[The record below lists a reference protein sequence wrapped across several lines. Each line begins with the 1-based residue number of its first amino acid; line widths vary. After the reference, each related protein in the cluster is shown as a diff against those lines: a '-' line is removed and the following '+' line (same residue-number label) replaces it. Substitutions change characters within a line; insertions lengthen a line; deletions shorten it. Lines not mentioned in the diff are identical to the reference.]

1 MNDETKRRRAAS
13 SKAWYKRN
21 KERLRN
27 KRNAKEAAW
36 RLANLE
42 IARERGRRN
51 NATYRARHPGIKA
64 ETNAAWRTNNPE
76 SFALSVSRQTAKRI
90 AKQEKL
96 AGRKKPKRCDVCK
109 KSTVGRSLHFDHCH
123 INGHFRGWLCYKC
136 NSVLGYVNDSPEL
149 LERLAA
155 YLKVTRIVKKAA

>member
-1 MNDETKRRRAAS
+1 MDDETKIRRSAS
-13 SKAWYKRN
+13 NKAWYERN
-21 KERLRN
+21 KDRVRD

-51 NATYRARHPGIKA
+51 NAAYRARHPGIKA
-64 ETNAAWRTNNPE
+64 EASAKWRVNNPE
-76 SFALSVSRQTAKRI
+76 LFALSVSRQTAKRI
-90 AKQEKL
+90 AKQEKF
-96 AGRKKPKRCDVCK
+96 AGRRKPKRCDVCK
-109 KSTVGRSLHFDHCH
+109 KVTVGRSLHFDHCH

-155 YLKVTRIVKKAA
+155 YLKATCIAKKVV